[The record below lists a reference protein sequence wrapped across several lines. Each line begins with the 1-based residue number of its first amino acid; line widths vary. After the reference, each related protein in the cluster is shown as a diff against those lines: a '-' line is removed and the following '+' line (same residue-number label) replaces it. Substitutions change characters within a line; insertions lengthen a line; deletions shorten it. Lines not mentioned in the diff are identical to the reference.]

1 MSDYGTPPPPPPPP
15 GPPPAGGPR
24 QPGPV
29 APWGAPLATWIQR
42 VGGYLLDW
50 VLYLP
55 FYILVF
61 IFMPKTVT
69 TTINGVSSVST
80 SGGSIGLV
88 VLMYLIILAIFVY
101 NRCYLGG
108 KGQSF
113 GKKQVGLLLLAEST
127 GQPIGTG
134 KAFLRDICHILDSL
148 ACYIGWLFPLWDAK
162 RQTFADKIMTTVVPV
177 KG

>member
-1 MSDYGTPPPPPPPP
+1 MSDYGTPPPPPP
-15 GPPPAGGPR
+15 GPPPSGGPL

-29 APWGAPLATWIQR
+29 APWGAPLATWLQR
-42 VGGYLLDW
+42 VGGYLLDY
-50 VLYLP
+50 VLYVP
-55 FYILVF
+55 FIILAF

-69 TTINGVSSVST
+69 TTDFNGNISTST
-80 SGGSIGLV
+80 SGGSLALAL
-88 VLMYLIILAIFVY
+88 LMYLVIVAIFIY

-134 KAFLRDICHILDSL
+134 KAFLRDVCHILDSM
-148 ACYIGWLFPLWDAK
+148 ACYVGWLFPLWDAK